1 MPSFIRGKLL
11 LNDLRNA
18 YPSARSALIVR
29 ILVIVNVFPPLH
41 AGTFDFRCEAVC
53 NLLQKRGHE
62 IQVLTS
68 KYGMNQEQRD
78 PFLQRRLILNGR
90 FDAPLVTSYGDLKEI
105 EEHNNEVVRDAIA
118 NYPPE
123 LIYVWSLQGL
133 SKSITFTLRNT
144 KIPTVYDVAD
154 DWMTQ

>member
-41 AGTFDFRCEAVC
+41 AGTFDFRCESVC

-62 IQVLTS
+62 IRVLTS

-78 PFLQRRLILNGR
+78 ADIERRLMLNGQ
-90 FDAPLVTSYGDLKEI
+90 FEVPLVENYGDLKEI
-105 EEHNNEVVRDAIA
+105 EGHNNEVVREVIA
-118 NYPPE
+118 NYLPE
-123 LIYVWSLQGL
+123 MIYVWSLQGL
-133 SKSITFTLRNT
+133 SKSIVFTLRNT
-144 KIPTVYDVAD
+144 KIPTVYEIGRAHV
-154 DWMTQ
+154 